1 MDSLLLYGLGS
12 PGEGLALVLCC
23 VCGSLGLEFIAVGG
37 NLLVPLGVKKAWPS
51 WGRAVEPVSLSLG
64 LPTNPRAF
72 SLSSL
77 LKSNWNLPVL
87 KDLPLHAGVQ
97 VSRPTA
103 RGHGFQESLSP
114 PGRRRGRP
122 LLASPRICARLP
134 VGPAWP
140 GGTPFCLMHPP
151 LTALFHTIILSACL
165 WDK

>member
-1 MDSLLLYGLGS
+1 MDSLLLFGLGS

-37 NLLVPLGVKKAWPS
+37 NLLVPLGVRKAWPS

>member
-1 MDSLLLYGLGS
+1 MRFLDNFTM
-12 PGEGLALVLCC
+12 ALVLCC

-37 NLLVPLGVKKAWPS
+37 NLLVPLGVRKAWPS

>member
-1 MDSLLLYGLGS
+1 MDSLLLYRLGS
-12 PGEGLALVLCC
+12 PVEGLALVLCC
-23 VCGSLGLEFIAVGG
+23 VRGSLGLEFIALGV
-37 NLLVPLGVKKAWPS
+37 NLLVPLGVRKAWPS
-51 WGRAVEPVSLSLG
+51 WGRAVEPVSSSLG

-77 LKSNWNLPVL
+77 LKSNWNLSIL
-87 KDLPLHAGVQ
+87 KDLPLHTGVQ
-97 VSRPTA
+97 VSRPAA

-114 PGRRRGRP
+114 PGRGRGRP

-151 LTALFHTIILSACL
+151 RTALFHTIVLSACL

>member
-37 NLLVPLGVKKAWPS
+37 NLLVPLGVRKAWPS

>member
-1 MDSLLLYGLGS
+1 MDSLLLYGLRS

-37 NLLVPLGVKKAWPS
+37 NLLVPLGVRKAWPS

-87 KDLPLHAGVQ
+87 KDLPLHTCVQ
-97 VSRPTA
+97 VSRPAA

-122 LLASPRICARLP
+122 LLASPRICSRLP